1 MNHSGPEQFDN
12 EILPP
17 MNAEEV
23 KSWVYDTPSSDDPM
37 VALRLEE
44 DDQRRK
50 FMRIML
56 GVSTKD
62 ELANDHLTVEEA
74 DHALDEMGRTFGLL
88 SPPHESK
95 SKANLNDYTVSH
107 KLRGAK

>member
-44 DDQRRK
+44 DDQKRK
-50 FMRIML
+50 LMRIIV
-56 GVSTKD
+56 GVSTTD
-62 ELANDHLTVEEA
+62 EFANRPSTVEED

-88 SPPHESK
+88 SPPPESK
-95 SKANLNDYTVSH
+95 NGVNLNGYTVSH